1 MRKTMKLKHSKP
13 TFLNALLIS
22 GLFALPLYIG
32 ANANASDASSIVE
45 SRQQKLKEL
54 GKAMKTINQQLKSDS
69 PELSLIQQQA
79 KLLANHAAELPQW
92 FPLGTGQDAGLD
104 TDALNTIWS
113 QPDDFTA
120 RAKDFKQA
128 SIALSQKA
136 DKAELATLMQNLKEV
151 KDSCSGCHKTFRADD

>member
-1 MRKTMKLKHSKP
+1 MRKTMELKKTKL
-13 TFLNALLIS
+13 TLLNALLIS
-22 GLFALPLYIG
+22 GLFSSPLYIV
-32 ANANASDASSIVE
+32 ANANALDATSIVE

-79 KLLANHAAELPQW
+79 RLLAKHAAELPQW

-104 TDALNTIWS
+104 TDALNAIWS

-128 SIALSQKA
+128 SLALSQKA

-151 KDSCSGCHKTFRADD
+151 KDSCSGCHKNFRADD